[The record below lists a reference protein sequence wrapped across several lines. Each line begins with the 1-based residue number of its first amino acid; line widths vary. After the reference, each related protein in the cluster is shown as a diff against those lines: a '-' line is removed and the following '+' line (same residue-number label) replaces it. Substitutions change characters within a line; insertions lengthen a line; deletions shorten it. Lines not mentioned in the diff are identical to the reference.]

1 MPERSVR
8 VQDELEIVQKSV
20 FRYKSESSGEL
31 KGNYIEKEIRLAGI
45 LKSVGMAG
53 LRITGVVPKRQ

>member
-1 MPERSVR
+1 MKIDP
-8 VQDELEIVQKSV
+8 KSV